1 MSVFVG
7 KKIRSTNFFEVLSAM
22 SPILPAAIPLQAF
35 EKFRDAIGRV
45 LLAQVEMAAADKVE
59 MFVALMNFTGSV
71 LPNIVENVN
80 QVGDSL
86 PAVD

>member
-1 MSVFVG
+1 MLPVF
-7 KKIRSTNFFEVLSAM
+7 
-22 SPILPAAIPLQAF
+22 PQAF

-45 LLAQVEMAAADKVE
+45 LLAQVDMAQADKVE

-80 QVGDSL
+80 QVWIFIHL
-86 PAVD
+86 RVCV